1 MRKKTVAPDKRIVA
15 IGAFQNSSNGYKAIG
30 KKHQGLGL
38 VNHLEPIFCCCEKN
52 RWWFQSFFIF
62 TPILGER
69 IQFDDHIFQL
79 VETTNEKTWSPTK
92 QKKKQLHS

>member
-15 IGAFQNSSNGYKAIG
+15 IGAFQNSSNGYKAMG

-38 VNHLEPIFCCCEKN
+38 VNHLEPIFYVVAKKI

-62 TPILGER
+62 TP
-69 IQFDDHIFQL
+69 
-79 VETTNEKTWSPTK
+79 TWGKDPI
-92 QKKKQLHS
+92 